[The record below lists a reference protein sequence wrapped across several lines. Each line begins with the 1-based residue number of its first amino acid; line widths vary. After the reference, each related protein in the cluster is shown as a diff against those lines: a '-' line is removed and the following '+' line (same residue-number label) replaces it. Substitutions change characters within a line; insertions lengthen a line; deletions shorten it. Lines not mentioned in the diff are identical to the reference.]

1 MDHSGKIKELISTLQ
16 EIYPEPRLALEFQ
29 NPFQLLVAVILSAQ
43 CTDERVNRVTEKLFE
58 RVKTPEDILKIPQ
71 DELEEMI
78 KPTGYYKQKAKNLKS
93 CCEKLISEYGGKIPQ
108 DIEEFTKLPGVGRK
122 TAAMVLGNAFG
133 FNKGIAVDTHVKRVS
148 QRLGITSSK
157 TPEKIEKDLMEII
170 PTNLWTWFSNALI
183 LHGRHICKARKPEC
197 NRCKLTELCSYF
209 NQDY

>member
-71 DELEEMI
+71 NELEEMI